1 LFAGIFKKFYKEDG
15 GALFYPF
22 FRSIQNLYS
31 TLERILGGTSY
42 VDLISNQ
49 NIYTPILSNNNIDI
63 SSSAF
68 LTDFSQIT
76 TPPLD
81 AFPQISE
88 IDFTRLDNTIPG
100 PSEGSL
106 AYGIYNNSSSTL
118 YYRRP
123 GNNTASTSDGSYE
136 LVKLGWPHGTGVY
149 NSDATPAQR
158 FSGWCHGTGTYKIVT
173 SNQYCDISFDHILV
187 HDIVTG
193 AKDYVI
199 GYANNPLTDYNIRI
213 DPGTTGL
220 NGIEAGSFTSSTGYY
235 VWVVYNVNTQEY
247 GAVLSTSGN
256 TVTPP
261 SDFNYV
267 NRIGWVQASSV
278 SGFNPSLQI
287 NDRFCFIT
295 DPLNLVSVSSST
307 INTTS
312 SIFTPLI
319 TNAIPEGLN
328 YPNKSFINSV
338 DIKLKVTS
346 LTSTSSTT
354 MLEFTPIT
362 TIYASTLSLLAKND
376 FERTLSF
383 FAQSNISNNGSENQF
398 SNVYF
403 NESLSN
409 NNELYFGVFNTSTQ
423 SSHVATISYQIKIP
437 SFELR
442 NILIDNL

>member
-1 LFAGIFKKFYKEDG
+1 MFAGLFKRFYKEDG

-22 FRSIQNLYS
+22 FRGIQNLYS
-31 TLERILGGTSY
+31 CLETILRGRSY

-63 SSSAF
+63 SSAAF

-76 TPPLD
+76 TPPAD

-88 IDFTRLDNTIPG
+88 IDFSRIDNTIPG

-123 GNNTASTSDGSYE
+123 SNNTSSTTDGTYE
-136 LVKLGWPHGTGVY
+136 LVKLGWPHGSGVY
-149 NSDATPAQR
+149 NSDATVAQR
-158 FSGWCHGTGTYKIVT
+158 FSGWCHGTGNYRIVT

-193 AKDYVI
+193 AKDYIV
-199 GYANNPLTDYNIRI
+199 GYANNPLTSYNIRI
-213 DPGTTGL
+213 DPGVTGL
-220 NGIEAGSFTSSTGYY
+220 NGIEAGSFTASTGYY
-235 VWVVYNVNTQEY
+235 VWALYNVDTQEY
-247 GAVLSTSGN
+247 GAVLSRFSS

-261 SDFNYV
+261 SGFNYV
-267 NRIGWVQASSV
+267 QRLGWVQSAT
-278 SGFNPSLQI
+278 SGFTPSLQI

-295 DPLNLVSVSSST
+295 DPNTLASVSSAT
-307 INTTS
+307 LNTTS

-319 TNAIPEGLN
+319 TNTIPEGLN
-328 YPNKSFINSV
+328 YPNKSFLNSV

-346 LTSTSSTT
+346 ITSTSSTT
-354 MLEFTPIT
+354 MLEFTPIAT
-362 TIYASTLSLLAKND
+362 SAASSLSVTAKSE
-376 FERTLSF
+376 FLRTLSF
-383 FAQSNISNNGSENQF
+383 FAQSNISNNASENQF
-398 SNVYF
+398 TNIYLNENSSN
-403 NESLSN
+403 S
-409 NNELYFGVFNTSTQ
+409 NELYFGTFNTSTQ
-423 SSHVATISYQIKIP
+423 SSHVATVSYQIKIP
-437 SFELR
+437 SFEFR